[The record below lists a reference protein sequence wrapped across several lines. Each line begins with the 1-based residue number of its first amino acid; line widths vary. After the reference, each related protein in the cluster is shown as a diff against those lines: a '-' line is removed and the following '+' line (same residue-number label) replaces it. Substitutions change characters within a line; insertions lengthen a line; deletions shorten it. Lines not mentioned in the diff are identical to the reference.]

1 MDTVMDPNTAD
12 WSDRKVVRPRDVAER
27 TGLSLSTIY
36 DAIHAGRL
44 RATKISPKVWV
55 IKPADV
61 DAWLEANET

>member
-1 MDTVMDPNTAD
+1 MSTSNTSVTPA

-55 IKPADV
+55 IKPTDV